1 MSHTIASTLLYL
13 RLTTIKGW
21 FTSRLRRL
29 KQPKYL
35 VGAVIGFVYI
45 YSFFIR
51 NLTQNG
57 PRRPGTGTVAEA
69 LSFVPDIVAALLL
82 LMIALNWIV
91 PRGRAG
97 LSFSE
102 AEISFLFPAPIKR
115 TTLIHYRL
123 IGTLTTLVLTS
134 LFLTLASGGWA
145 VSGMSAWLRAVA
157 WWVVLGT
164 VSLHFTAT
172 SFVVTRLLDR
182 GVTSLARGALGIAI
196 LVLAIGVPL
205 VWTLMSLPAPTQ
217 EDLAGLPALARYFET
232 ALHSGPLPWL
242 LAVPKLMIAPM
253 FAADA
258 RAFALAL
265 WPALLVL
272 AAHYAWVLFSAVSF
286 EEASIARAEKRAT
299 KLAAFRAGNLR
310 TTALKKLRDPF
321 TLRDS
326 GRPETAFLW
335 KNLVAMGRLFTP
347 RSALVAAAV
356 VAVGCSW
363 LVGADLRG
371 GQAFVAV
378 AATVVL
384 PIVLFLGPMFARQ
397 DLRSD
402 LKNSDIL
409 KTYPL
414 DGATIVLGEMLAPIA
429 VLSVMTWLALLAV
442 TLLGPGEQIPA
453 YVRILGALAV
463 GVCTPFFCALQLVIH
478 NGIALTFPAW
488 VQSVSN
494 HGEHGLDV
502 MGQRLLFFAGMIL
515 LLALGLLPA
524 ALGAA
529 LTFFAVSWLVGP
541 IVAAPLAWLV
551 VLTILGV
558 EIGAGV
564 RWLGVRFA
572 RFDLSSE
579 LRP

>member
-1 MSHTIASTLLYL
+1 
-13 RLTTIKGW
+13 
-21 FTSRLRRL
+21 
-29 KQPKYL
+29 
-35 VGAVIGFVYI
+35 
-45 YSFFIR
+45 
-51 NLTQNG
+51 
-57 PRRPGTGTVAEA
+57 
-69 LSFVPDIVAALLL
+69 
-82 LMIALNWIV
+82 
-91 PRGRAG
+91 
-97 LSFSE
+97 
-102 AEISFLFPAPIKR
+102 
-115 TTLIHYRL
+115 
-123 IGTLTTLVLTS
+123 LTS
-134 LFLTLASGGWA
+134 LFMTLVSGGWA
-145 VSGMSAWLRAVA
+145 ISGSSAWLRAAA

-182 GVTSLARGALGIAI
+182 GVTSLARGALGIAV
-196 LVLAIGVPL
+196 LVVAIGVPI

-217 EDLAGLPALARYFET
+217 EDLAGFPQIAHYAET
-232 ALHSGPLPWL
+232 ALQSGPLPWL
-242 LAVPKLMIAPM
+242 LAVPKLVIAPM

-321 TLRDS
+321 KLRDS

-347 RSALVAAAV
+347 RSALVAAAI
-356 VAVGCSW
+356 VAAACLW
-363 LVGADLRG
+363 LVTAELRG
-371 GQAFVAV
+371 GQAFVGV
-378 AATVVL
+378 AATVLL
-384 PIVLFLGPMFARQ
+384 PIVLFFGPMFARQ

-402 LKNSDIL
+402 LKNADIL

-414 DGATIVLGEMLAPIA
+414 DGATIVFGEMLAPIA
-429 VLSVMTWLALLAV
+429 VLSAITWLALLALTIV
-442 TLLGPGEQIPA
+442 GPGDQIPA
-453 YVRILGALAV
+453 YVRLLGALAI

-494 HGEHGLDV
+494 QGEHGLDV
-502 MGQRLLFFAGMIL
+502 LGQRLLFFAGLIL

-524 ALGAA
+524 ALGAVV
-529 LTFFAVSWLVGP
+529 TFFAVSWLVGP
-541 IVAAPLAWLV
+541 IVAALLAWLV

-564 RWLGVRFA
+564 RWLGERFS